1 MHASAFEAIM
11 LTCFGAA
18 WPVAVA
24 KSYKSR
30 SSKGKS
36 LAFLL
41 VIIIGYIS
49 GILYKL
55 LSNPD
60 YVTFL
65 YGINILMVL
74 ADVGIYFRNKQIE
87 SIRAKAVEA
96 KAVEAKAVEAKAVE
110 AKAVEAMNPTRQLSP
125 APVSGDF
132 AHQWGY
138 MVGPFIGTLLA
149 VGVAFLLRSSS
160 GRDAQRPV
168 LAKDDIEA
176 RY

>member
-11 LTCFGAA
+11 LICFGAA

-30 SSKGKS
+30 SSEGKS

-49 GILYKL
+49 GIVYKL
-55 LSNPD
+55 LSDPD
-60 YVTFL
+60 YVTVL

-87 SIRAKAVEA
+87 SIKAKAVE
-96 KAVEAKAVEAKAVE
+96 
-110 AKAVEAMNPTRQLSP
+110 
-125 APVSGDF
+125 VSAASRDTGKL
-132 AHQWGY
+132 G
-138 MVGPFIGTLLA
+138 
-149 VGVAFLLRSSS
+149 
-160 GRDAQRPV
+160 GRPKEIRA
-168 LAKDDIEA
+168 
-176 RY
+176 